1 MNSSA
6 ISRGDPKPRSFP
18 RAVSLTCWRQSSP
31 NKHWTCPRLESHR
44 LTSGALPYRRTNSL
58 ATRNIIPLPSINI
71 HVASATSLS
80 VLPWNMPRFINSP
93 VASPPTCM
101 WPVRGIIVKDNIT
114 LAFLSDALLIPLAAL
129 TRPCCLQS
137 FSPTA
142 GNRY

>member
-58 ATRNIIPLPSINI
+58 ALMLQVRACLP
-71 HVASATSLS
+71 VVLEEPGTS
-80 VLPWNMPRFINSP
+80 SP
-93 VASPPTCM
+93 C
-101 WPVRGIIVKDNIT
+101 R
-114 LAFLSDALLIPLAAL
+114 LLI
-129 TRPCCLQS
+129 
-137 FSPTA
+137 
-142 GNRY
+142 YM